1 MAKASGQTDAGT
13 WARLVAQ
20 GVLKALGG
28 PYAAIAEA
36 GWEGIE
42 QALQDKRKDLHDPS
56 ADTKERGWILWREAM
71 AATLDDVFRA
81 GGLTH
86 SLNETEFSGRVAAMV
101 EQVAPAGASQQ
112 VTADDLREPRDFPPY
127 KELRAAFPAL
137 LREIDPECPDWL
149 IEAAPSRLDNSL
161 GKGLLRARNADPA
174 FYEALDAALTGPA
187 AEGELRR
194 AQWAKHHRWLHY
206 RFAGR
211 PLWFQESTGITL
223 ADLYVPPRAF
233 RHFEKENEEAKAH
246 PRSPHRHPER
256 DRDRYRAELHDLHR
270 AVSAW
275 LTSDDP
281 GDRLRVVGGGPG
293 SGKSSFARRLAVDV
307 SGWDGWR
314 VLFVEVQGFGAV
326 SDLEARVGQYLK
338 QNVETGFDDDP
349 LDWLP
354 LPDDDRLLL
363 IFDGLDELARPGE
376 EDSKLMQR
384 FAHAVQEL
392 LRLKAGQTARVKALL
407 LGRPGAAAEAL
418 RETALAEDRLFTV
431 AKLPPLDH
439 EDAHVSEEDFYDP
452 NGLAEQDQRTEY
464 WTNWLRAKGKRLD
477 TPCTLLNEGFGELTS
492 EPILNYLLLI
502 SGYATPGADPTEA
515 IDNRNRVY
523 KTILAQLLPRKWG
536 ETDHPAT
543 HGLKE
548 DDFFFLLEC
557 LGLAAWAGGGRV
569 GDEKLFAGLRDCC
582 ATSDRRRRIG
592 ALPAA
597 ELRNVATTFYT
608 REEGGYE
615 FVHKSFG
622 EYLTARGLL
631 RFVRERLPIL
641 EDGSIDN
648 ALSGWLKIAGDAEI
662 HSELIAFIRR
672 EARLCPPDALR
683 EHKDR
688 LTRVMNA
695 ALAQGFPAHKEG
707 SVLGITGGTDSTLR
721 TCETRDRHATGALL
735 AVLNAVAR
743 ALAPT
748 DREAALI
755 SFEWSDSRLE
765 PYILLHRLRVLNIFR
780 GTELHECLSHLC
792 LKGAQIALAEFTD
805 SDLSYSDLSHTNINL
820 SQFDNAYLRS
830 ANLKCADALDVN
842 LSRAILTG
850 ANLKSAA
857 LIKADLSDANLSDA
871 DLSGANLSGA
881 DLSGAVLS
889 GGNLNGALLGG
900 ADLSGA
906 DLSGADLSDANL
918 TEANL
923 SGANLSGTEL
933 ASADLSGVF
942 RPEGDLDALIAA
954 CENAEEA

>member
-13 WARLVAQ
+13 WARLVAR

-28 PYAAIAEA
+28 PYAAIAET
-36 GWEGIE
+36 GWEAIE
-42 QALQDKRKDLHDPS
+42 QALKDKRKNLHDPNT
-56 ADTKERGWILWREAM
+56 DTRERGWILWRETV
-71 AATLDDVFRA
+71 AATLDDVFRT
-81 GGLTH
+81 GGLSH
-86 SLNETEFSGRVAAMV
+86 GLNETEFAARVGALV
-101 EQVAPAGASQQ
+101 EQVAPAGAPQE
-112 VTADDLREPRDFPPY
+112 VTADDLREPRNFPPY
-127 KELRAAFPAL
+127 KKLRADFPAL
-137 LREIDPECPDWL
+137 LREIDPECPEWL
-149 IEAAPSRLDNSL
+149 IKAAPSRLDNSL

-187 AEGELRR
+187 AEGERRR

-223 ADLYVPPRAF
+223 ADLYVAPRAF
-233 RHFEKENEEAKAH
+233 RRFEKEDEEAKAH
-246 PRSPHRHPER
+246 TRSPHRHPER
-256 DRDRYRAELHDLHR
+256 VRDRYRAELHDLHT

-293 SGKSSFARRLAVDV
+293 SGKSSFARKLAVDV

-326 SDLEARVGQYLK
+326 SDLEGRVGQYLK
-338 QNVETGFDDDP
+338 QNVETGFDENP

-354 LPDDDRLLL
+354 LPDHDRLLL

-407 LGRPGAAAEAL
+407 LGRPAAAAEAL

-431 AKLPPLDH
+431 AKLPPLNHD
-439 EDAHVSEEDFYDP
+439 DAHVSEEDFIDP
-452 NGLAEQDQRTEY
+452 NGLAAQDQRRDY
-464 WTNWLRAKGKRLD
+464 WTNWLRAKGERPD
-477 TPCTLLNEGFGELTS
+477 TPCMLLNEGFGELTS

-523 KTILAQLLPRKWG
+523 QTILAQLLPRKWG

-543 HGLKE
+543 RGLEE

-569 GDEKLFAGLRDCC
+569 GDENLFAALRDFC

-622 EYLTARGLL
+622 EYLAARGLL
-631 RFVRERLPIL
+631 RFVGERLPAL
-641 EDGSIDN
+641 EEAGMD
-648 ALSGWLKIAGDAEI
+648 ATLSGWLKIAGDAEM
-662 HSELIAFIRR
+662 HWDLIAFIRR

-688 LTRVMNA
+688 LTRAMNA

-735 AVLNAVAR
+735 VVLNAVAR
-743 ALAPT
+743 ALALT
-748 DREAALI
+748 DAQAALI
-755 SFEWSDSRLE
+755 KLDWPEGSDGPFLFM
-765 PYILLHRLRVLNIFR
+765 HRLRVANIFR
-780 GTELHECLSHLC
+780 NTGIHNCLSHLFMRNSNY
-792 LKGAQIALAEFTD
+792 ILADFSM
-805 SDLSYSDLSHTNINL
+805 SDLSYSDFSLTI
-820 SQFDNAYLRS
+820 FFRVFFGE
-830 ANLKCADALDVN
+830 ANLRGAN
-842 LSRAILTG
+842 FSRAELVG
-850 ANLKSAA
+850 AM
-857 LIKADLSDANLSDA
+857 LI
-871 DLSGANLSGA
+871 
-881 DLSGAVLS
+881 
-889 GGNLNGALLGG
+889 
-900 ADLSGA
+900 
-906 DLSGADLSDANL
+906 
-918 TEANL
+918 EANL
-923 SGANLSGTEL
+923 SGANLSEADFTNADFTG
-933 ASADLSGVF
+933 ADLTGADLTGAQLSHADLTDADLTGADLTGADLMGANLMGANLKHAHLSNVH
-942 RPEGDLDALIAA
+942 RPEGDLNALIAA
-954 CENAEEA
+954 SESADRDRFAGDSKRTPS